1 MIIRLNFLCRIREEA
16 KYRSLTVGA
25 RIGAPNA
32 KSCKLKCLW
41 STYLFADLRRNAN
54 RDRAR
59 RVGHLTARPR
69 DKIPSPADLQPAQ
82 CSASAG

>member
-41 STYLFADLRRNAN
+41 STYLLPIYVATPIVIERGEL
-54 RDRAR
+54 
-59 RVGHLTARPR
+59 VT
-69 DKIPSPADLQPAQ
+69 
-82 CSASAG
+82 